1 MAETYSAGIVTAY
14 GAAVRGGYTGTY
26 EQWCQDMAQLGDN
39 VSEVR
44 EKAAQVE
51 QTAQEFTQT
60 IIPAA
65 IQSVENEGTAQVG
78 AVEAAGAAQVQAVE
92 TAGTTQAGNVNAAGA
107 AQVQAVNDEGVLKV
121 GAVEAA
127 GAAQVQAVEDAG
139 TDAEADIDAA
149 KAAAITD
156 LQAESTTQ
164 QAAIQQKGEDTR
176 ASIPDD
182 YTALS
187 DEVVELKSA
196 FNKTFYYPT
205 LSSSDI
211 VDSYYINGGNG
222 YTVSNASYKCTD
234 YISLKD
240 IIKGNALH
248 CKITC
253 NGAAGY
259 AFYNS
264 SKTYITGENGTSRG
278 YTSTRSEVLRIPD
291 NAEYFRASL
300 ISSEYSSPSDFEI
313 GFENFNK
320 AVEVEDKKIGELR
333 NSLNNGKQTFALYS
347 DFQQAGLNP
356 NGTLKPEQNYRVSCG
371 EHIKFDKAILV
382 SVQSGYQ
389 WGYIPFVNGSTG
401 SWSGWKNTD
410 YTIPANTEFVVQ
422 IMHAPE
428 STSTPANVDAFV
440 SAVTFNTLI
449 GKIDDALKFDFKAY
463 HGTITSISN
472 VKNYPNENE
481 VFSAG
486 SVVFTTNGESCCGID
501 EDILNPIGGNVLR
514 VHSERS
520 TGNNWG
526 IRIVSYDSSNSIIT
540 NVNTS
545 GNDLLVP
552 IPLNA
557 KKVNITL
564 GACWGT
570 ALASA
575 TSVTFSN
582 ISVKYLFAEGTGN
595 QLYKGKPIV
604 LVNDNQQ
611 INKCNISLWKD
622 FKGSEITGLA
632 DYSLHLNEAMAIY
645 GGYVFLFN
653 GGGGGVVLDYSTK
666 NIVST
671 FTTTPTED
679 NHQNSAQFT
688 NIYHT
693 AGDEFPLLLVAR
705 CGNSNGTTTGKDE
718 CLVYRVTGSNTTF
731 TFTLINSIAFDKRTY
746 GTSWGVD
753 NATNTLYLTSTI
765 NGNWSVTTNNPL
777 NWWAFNLPSKE
788 SILSGNPI
796 TLTDADVI
804 AHAEA
809 EFAVQQGCSVKHG
822 LMYEA
827 VSQLNGTQI
836 KDAMIYAVDVFKN
849 QIVSKVPLLSTD
861 EPEGV
866 DVYNGK
872 LYVTQKKG
880 TDTAGNNPLKIYEIE
895 F

>member
-1 MAETYSAGIVTAY
+1 MDNKV
-14 GAAVRGGYTGTY
+14 Y
-26 EQWCQDMAQLGDN
+26 EDVVLYALLNG
-39 VSEVR
+39 R
-44 EKAAQVE
+44 IK
-51 QTAQEFTQT
+51 
-60 IIPAA
+60 
-65 IQSVENEGTAQVG
+65 
-78 AVEAAGAAQVQAVE
+78 
-92 TAGTTQAGNVNAAGA
+92 
-107 AQVQAVNDEGVLKV
+107 ND
-121 GAVEAA
+121 
-127 GAAQVQAVEDAG
+127 
-139 TDAEADIDAA
+139 
-149 KAAAITD
+149 
-156 LQAESTTQ
+156 
-164 QAAIQQKGEDTR
+164 
-176 ASIPDD
+176 
-182 YTALS
+182 
-187 DEVVELKSA
+187 
-196 FNKTFYYPT
+196 FNKTFYYPP

-211 VDSYYINGGNG
+211 VDGYYINGENG
-222 YTVSNASYKCTD
+222 YTVSSASYKCTE

-240 IIKGNALH
+240 IIKGSALH

-253 NGAAGY
+253 NSTAGY

-278 YTSTRSEVLRIPD
+278 YASTRSEVLRIPD

-320 AVEVEDKKIGELR
+320 AVEGEDKKIADLR
-333 NSLNNGKQTFALYS
+333 NSLDNGRQTFALYS

-371 EHIKFDKAILV
+371 EHIQFDKDVVV
-382 SVQSGYQ
+382 SVASGYS
-389 WGYIPFVNGSTG
+389 WGYIPFVSGSAG
-401 SWSGWKNTD
+401 SWSGWKTTD
-410 YTIPANTEFVVQ
+410 YTIPAKTEFVVQ
-422 IMHAPE
+422 IMHSPE

-440 SAVTFNTLI
+440 GAVTFNTLV
-449 GKIDDALKFDFKAY
+449 GKIDGALKFDFKAY
-463 HGTITSISN
+463 HGTITSVSN
-472 VKNYPNENE
+472 VKNYPDENE

-486 SVVFTTNGESCCGID
+486 SVVFTTNGESYCGID
-501 EDILNPIGGNVLR
+501 KDILNPIGGNVLHI
-514 VHSERS
+514 HSERS

-604 LVNDNQQ
+604 LVNDNPQ

-653 GGGGGVVLDYSTK
+653 GGGGGVVLDYFTK
-666 NIVST
+666 DIVST
-671 FTTTPTED
+671 FTTTPTEN

-688 NIYHT
+688 NIFYN
-693 AGDEFPLLLVAR
+693 ANDEFPLLLVAR
-705 CGNSNGTTTGKDE
+705 CGNSNGVYTGLDE
-718 CLVYRVTGSNTTF
+718 CLVYRVVRSGSSF
-731 TFTLINSIAFDKRTY
+731 TFTLINSIAFNVRTY
-746 GTSWGVD
+746 GTSWGFD
-753 NATNTLYLTSTI
+753 AATNQLYVTSTV
-765 NGNWSVTTNNPL
+765 NGNWSVTENNPL
-777 NWWAFNLPSKE
+777 NWWVFDMPSKQ
-788 SILSGNPI
+788 SILSGTTIN
-796 TLTDADVI
+796 LDESDAI

-809 EFAVQQGCSVKHG
+809 DFAVQQGCCVKHG
-822 LMYEA
+822 LMFEA
-827 VSQLNGTQI
+827 VQQLNGTAV
-836 KDAMIYAVDVFKN
+836 KDAMIYAVDVFQN
-849 QIVSKVPLLSTD
+849 LIVSKVPLLIAD

-866 DVYNGK
+866 EVYNGK

-880 TDTAGNNPLKIYEIE
+880 SDTSGTNPLKIYEIE